1 MDFRYTS
8 GNDILSPTN
17 IAANYKKLDGIYQK
31 TLSDPEDIDERYFL
45 RERVNITPSRFTPF
59 GGRGTATKWKK
70 QNFNS
75 QRILN
80 YELDETLKD
89 TAANMATNTAAN
101 LNKENSPVVTLKFP
115 KHFTPTLTKP
125 PIIFS
130 TPMTQ
135 AMEMYNWIA

>member
-1 MDFRYTS
+1 MEFRYH
-8 GNDILSPTN
+8 GQDVLSPQN
-17 IAANYKKLDGIYQK
+17 IGVSYKKLDTTYQK

-59 GGRGTATKWKK
+59 GGRGTSTKWKK
-70 QNFNS
+70 QNLNS

-80 YELDETLKD
+80 YELDETVVIQSG
-89 TAANMATNTAAN
+89 TPAAN
-101 LNKENSPVVTLKFP
+101 NKENAQVSNIQMPSNPVTLKFP

-135 AMEMYNWIA
+135 AM

>member
-1 MDFRYTS
+1 VS
-8 GNDILSPTN
+8 
-17 IAANYKKLDGIYQK
+17 
-31 TLSDPEDIDERYFL
+31 
-45 RERVNITPSRFTPF
+45 ITPSRFTPF

-80 YELDETLKD
+80 YELDETLKE
-89 TAANMATNTAAN
+89 TAATIAN
-101 LNKENSPVVTLKFP
+101 NSNKENSPIVTLKFP

-135 AMEMYNWIA
+135 AMEMYNWIAEKPKRQRNSLTFDRLVDRVMSQ